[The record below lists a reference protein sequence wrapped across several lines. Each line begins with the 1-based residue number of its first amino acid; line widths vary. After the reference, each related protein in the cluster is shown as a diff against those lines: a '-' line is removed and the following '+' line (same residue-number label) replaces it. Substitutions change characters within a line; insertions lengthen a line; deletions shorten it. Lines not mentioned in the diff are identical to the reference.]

1 MNAAETLALALLVTT
16 VVGVVVTDVFR
27 ARLRLPGAGAER
39 STGEPSAGS
48 PPTVPAA
55 ARRRLVPAT
64 PTGGD
69 VQLWGSV

>member
-1 MNAAETLALALLVTT
+1 MNVAETLALALLVTT

-39 STGEPSAGS
+39 STGEPSAGC

-55 ARRRLVPAT
+55 RRRQVPAT